1 MQIDARLFSNRKA
14 ATVCRNA
21 RAHGGSISFF
31 IKLLGLWVQYAKSV
45 MPHDCCYYDGGVMLC
60 VLRVLL
66 TRWSECLYEGYEHLY
81 WSYEDVYEI
90 ICILSP
96 YYYFFPLYNFNRT
109 NQFNTRRKYN
119 SLISIRSPNRIN
131 LRNYVTPAPALA
143 TARTLYPP
151 SLSHSSKRRVL
162 S

>member
-1 MQIDARLFSNRKA
+1 MSTKLYVF
-14 ATVCRNA
+14 CR
-21 RAHGGSISFF
+21 
-31 IKLLGLWVQYAKSV
+31 
-45 MPHDCCYYDGGVMLC
+45 P
-60 VLRVLL
+60 
-66 TRWSECLYEGYEHLY
+66 
-81 WSYEDVYEI
+81 I
-90 ICILSP
+90 IIIFL
-96 YYYFFPLYNFNRT
+96 LYNFNRT
-109 NQFNTRRKYN
+109 NQLNTRRKNN